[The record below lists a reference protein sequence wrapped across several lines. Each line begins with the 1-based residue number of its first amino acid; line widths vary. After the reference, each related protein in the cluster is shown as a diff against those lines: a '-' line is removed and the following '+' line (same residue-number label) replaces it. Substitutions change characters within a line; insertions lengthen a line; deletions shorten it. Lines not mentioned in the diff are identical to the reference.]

1 MYRPEELNDIQKQAV
16 LETEGAVLV
25 TAGAGSGKT
34 RLLTHRIVHLIKDL
48 NVAPYSILAITFTN
62 KAANEM
68 RERLMTM
75 TENTDGIWIFTFH
88 AACVRIL
95 RRFIDKIGFGKN
107 FTIYG
112 DAETKSVV
120 KRICKENEWE
130 DDMQKRILSAISD
143 SKNKGISPDEYESV
157 YKYAGDAEQVAK
169 AYAEYQRTLKANNAL
184 DYDDLLIETLRL
196 LRTDDEAREFYQN
209 KFRYIHIDEF
219 QDTNVIQYDIVKIL
233 AGKHRNIFAVGDEDQ
248 CIYTWRGASIANIFD
263 FQRDFPCK
271 VFKLEQN
278 YRSTS
283 NILTVAN
290 RIIKGNS
297 QRLDKKLWTENGG
310 GEKVVCFG
318 AATDGFEADYV
329 ARTIYELTS
338 YGGYNYSDCAVLMRL
353 NALTRRFEERFLQYG
368 IPHRVYGGF
377 KFFDRKEV
385 KDVLA
390 YARLSVNPSDDE
402 ALLRII
408 NFPRRGIGEASIEKL
423 RGIAASKQTSLYG
436 VITTCGD
443 EVGGAL
449 KPKLVEL
456 AATLSKLVETA
467 AQGSVVQ
474 YFKYLLFCVLN
485 VNDLFSKNDE
495 DRTRLENLNELL
507 NSVAEFATNNGDGTL
522 SDYLQTVS
530 LYSDGDEL
538 TGDNAVTVAT
548 VHSAKGLE
556 FPVVFVVGLEESI
569 FPSIRISEGETSSHI
584 EEERRLM
591 YVAATRAKKR
601 LFLTYSKSR
610 FLYGET
616 KFNVPSRFLTE
627 CGLVEKQAERQHS
640 EGAYGYDKPRRDSY
654 GYGGYSRDGAG
665 YGVGN
670 GGMTSGRTRPS
681 GYSQSQSG
689 AVGAYKSDFG
699 KTASAPKPASDA
711 ASKIKEG
718 CTVSHKRLG
727 KGKVI
732 GIEKQGDSIYAKID
746 FERGGVMLLA
756 VDFAP
761 LTVVEE

>member
-48 NVAPYSILAITFTN
+48 NVPPYSILAITFTN

-68 RERLMTM
+68 RERLETM
-75 TENTDGIWIFTFH
+75 TDNTDGIWIFTFH

-112 DAETKSVV
+112 ETETKSIV
-120 KRICKENEWE
+120 KRICKENDWVE
-130 DDMQKRILSAISD
+130 DMQKRILSAISD

-157 YKYAGDAEQVAK
+157 YKYASDAAQVAK
-169 AYAEYQRTLKANNAL
+169 AYAEYQKTLRSNNAL

-196 LRTDDEAREFYQN
+196 LRTDDEAREYYQN

-233 AGKHRNIFAVGDEDQ
+233 AGKHGNIFAVGDEDQ

-283 NILTVAN
+283 NILNVAN

-338 YGGYNYSDCAVLMRL
+338 YGEYNYSDCAVLMRL

-390 YARLSVNPSDDE
+390 YARLSVNPADDE

-423 RGIAASKQTSLYG
+423 RALAAAKGKSLFG
-436 VITTCGD
+436 AITTCGD

-449 KPKLVEL
+449 RPKLAEL
-456 AATLSKLVETA
+456 AATLVKLTETA
-467 AQGSVVQ
+467 ANGNVVQ
-474 YFKYLLFCVLN
+474 YFKYLLFCVLD

-495 DRTRLENLNELL
+495 DRVRLENLNELL
-507 NSVAEFATNNGDGTL
+507 TSVAEFASNNADGTL

-530 LYSDGDEL
+530 LYSDSDEM

-556 FPVVFVVGLEESI
+556 FPVVFVVGLEEGI
-569 FPSIRISEGETSSHI
+569 FPSIRITEGETSSHI

-616 KFNVPSRFLTE
+616 KFNIVSRFLTE
-627 CGLVEKQAERQHS
+627 CGLVEKQEKRS
-640 EGAYGYDKPRRDSY
+640 VGSREDSRKDYG
-654 GYGGYSRDGAG
+654 GYGGYARENTGGYAG
-665 YGVGN
+665 SYAS
-670 GGMTSGRTRPS
+670 SGRTQS
-681 GYSQSQSG
+681 SQSSYGGSQSHG
-689 AVGAYKSDFG
+689 SGVGTYKSDFG
-699 KTASAPKPASDA
+699 KPAAAPKPSGDA

-761 LTVVEE
+761 IIVVED